1 MSEWV
6 NSDARPRRTTGRRGA
21 AAAARA
27 APGLRDAADEENPAE
42 GAPTLPSRGPAR
54 VNTAARQCNL
64 QSPAAQVVAGFDW
77 ERDVA
82 GYEDIR

>member
-6 NSDARPRRTTGRRGA
+6 NSDTCPRPTTGHRGA
-21 AAAARA
+21 AAAAGA
-27 APGLRDAADEENPAE
+27 PPGLRDAADEENPAE
-42 GAPTLPSRGPAR
+42 GAPKLPSQGTAR
-54 VNTAARQCNL
+54 VNTAVRQCNL
-64 QSPAAQVVAGFDW
+64 QIPRQVVAGFDW